1 MFKIIRKEDYDECES
16 DELKLHHDSVRKI
29 VRTMRKEIRIRIK
42 RFNNGN
48 ETIKKI
54 ENL

>member
-29 VRTMRKEIRIRIK
+29 TRIMRKEIRTRMK
-42 RFNNGN
+42 KFNNG
-48 ETIKKI
+48 K
-54 ENL
+54 